1 MGRGEVSAVGRL
13 HQMIVER
20 LDQMTSKG
28 PSKIQ
33 RYVMSCAVE
42 NEARLLD
49 EETSRASFAM
59 HLEC

>member
-1 MGRGEVSAVGRL
+1 
-13 HQMIVER
+13 MIVER

-33 RYVMSCAVE
+33 KYVMSCAVE